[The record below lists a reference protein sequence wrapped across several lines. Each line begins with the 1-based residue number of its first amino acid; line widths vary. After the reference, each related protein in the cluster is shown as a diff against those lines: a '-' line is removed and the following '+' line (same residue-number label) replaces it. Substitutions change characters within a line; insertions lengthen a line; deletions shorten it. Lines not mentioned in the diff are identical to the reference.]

1 MYRKVQ
7 AVTAFIE
14 SDGKILLLLRSDR
27 VSTYAGKWGGVSG
40 SIDNGKTADE
50 QALVE
55 IEEETGLSRN
65 DIRLVKKGEPLVFDD
80 RSIQVRKVVYPYLFH
95 VRDRDLIRLDW
106 EHKQLQ
112 WIDPAD
118 IGTYDTM
125 PMLRETLSLVLPGQ
139 DGGDEEIGG

>member
-1 MYRKVQ
+1 MYREVR

-40 SIDNGKTADE
+40 RTADE

-55 IEEETGLSRN
+55 IEEETGLSRD
-65 DIRLVKKGEPLVFDD
+65 DIMLVKKGEPLVFDD
-80 RSIQVRKVVYPYLFH
+80 KSMQVRKRVYPYLFH
-95 VRDRDLIRLDW
+95 VPDRNMITLDW

-112 WIDPAD
+112 WIDPED
-118 IGTYDTM
+118 IGTYDSM
-125 PMLRETLSLVLPGQ
+125 PMLGETLARVLPVQG
-139 DGGDEEIGG
+139 IGG